1 MSTQTV
7 GVREQPI
14 ALEVSDFVA
23 GPFCGKLLSGLGFT
37 VVKVQPPPHIA
48 GGRQHGK
55 PQGLPQYPEPPS
67 VGLYLNIGK
76 LSVTLDIEKPEG
88 TRVFADLARR
98 ASVIVEDRPPGYMAG
113 LGLSYP
119 ELAQANPRLVVLS
132 LTPFGQTGPYSRY
145 KSYYLNTY
153 HSGGDGFLQGD
164 STPTRGPGYLGEY
177 QAGVSS
183 AIAAMAAYYNAR
195 LTGQGQHV
203 DVSKQEAL
211 MFTNRAVVS
220 SYMNSGMLETR
231 KTRSFPYGG
240 RFRCKDGDVI
250 IVAQENAQW
259 AGLTEVIGH
268 PELAKDER
276 FKDFASRSANSK
288 VIRQMVEA
296 WASTVTCDEAYRQ
309 TQAKRIPIGIFHDVG
324 KAMAWP
330 HFLERGFFQ
339 PIVNAGNK
347 SLIGPTWPVH
357 SSEVPRWPGPGRVAT
372 PGEHNEKIYG
382 EWLDYNPNDLA
393 RLAQA
398 GVI

>member
-7 GVREQPI
+7 GGTEHPI
-14 ALEVSDFVA
+14 ALEIADFVA

-37 VVKVQPPPHIA
+37 VVKVQPPSHVA
-48 GGRQHGK
+48 GGRHEK
-55 PQGLPQYPEPPS
+55 PQELPRYPEPPS

-76 LSVTLDIEKPEG
+76 LSVTLDIEKSEG
-88 TRVFADLARR
+88 VRIFADLARR
-98 ASVIVEDRPPGYMAG
+98 ASVIVEDRPPGYMAD

-132 LTPFGQTGPYSRY
+132 LTPFGQTGPYSKY

-164 STPTRGPGYLGEY
+164 STPTKGPGYMGEY
-177 QAGVSS
+177 QAGVSA

-211 MFTNRAVVS
+211 MFTNRALVS

-288 VIRQMVEA
+288 VIR
-296 WASTVTCDEAYRQ
+296 
-309 TQAKRIPIGIFHDVG
+309 
-324 KAMAWP
+324 
-330 HFLERGFFQ
+330 
-339 PIVNAGNK
+339 
-347 SLIGPTWPVH
+347 
-357 SSEVPRWPGPGRVAT
+357 
-372 PGEHNEKIYG
+372 
-382 EWLDYNPNDLA
+382 
-393 RLAQA
+393 
-398 GVI
+398 